1 MRNRVAL
8 QNETVLL
15 NDTLD
20 LRLLAYLLTSRRDG
34 RDENTELRARGVEGD
49 EQ

>member
-20 LRLLAYLLTSRRDG
+20 LRLLAYLLTSQRDG
-34 RDENTELRARGVEGD
+34 RDENKDLRSRGAEGD